1 MIEKQ
6 SVLFAALNNLIVRF
20 GQHLISLFKHIIIAG
35 YIGLSSQLDIF
46 YMALAIYGVLITSWA
61 VVFDV
66 LAIPKLVKYQT
77 NKKYEN
83 FNLLS
88 SSILLFT
95 FVISIFFSSLF
106 YFFGNIISLSAFGFS
121 SEKKVILEESFKWLF
136 PAILF
141 YLPYFSLCSILKS
154 LRQFSLVNTIEF
166 CSTLILVVILF
177 LFIEKEFTLYW
188 SYSLSVTFSFLLA
201 FCLLEDQLI

>member
-6 SVLFAALNNLIVRF
+6 SVLFAAVNNLIVRF

-77 NKKYEN
+77 SKKCEN

-88 SSILLFT
+88 SSILLFY
-95 FVISIFFSSLF
+95 FCYFNFFLIPF
-106 YFFGNIISLSAFGFS
+106 LFFGNIISHSAFGFS
-121 SEKKVILEESFKWLF
+121 SEKKIIFRRKF
-136 PAILF
+136 
-141 YLPYFSLCSILKS
+141 
-154 LRQFSLVNTIEF
+154 
-166 CSTLILVVILF
+166 
-177 LFIEKEFTLYW
+177 
-188 SYSLSVTFSFLLA
+188 
-201 FCLLEDQLI
+201 

>member
-95 FVISIFFSSLF
+95 FVISIFSHPFL
-106 YFFGNIISLSAFGFS
+106 FFGNIISLSAFGFS

-166 CSTLILVVILF
+166 AVH
-177 LFIEKEFTLYW
+177 
-188 SYSLSVTFSFLLA
+188 
-201 FCLLEDQLI
+201 

>member
-95 FVISIFFSSLF
+95 FVISIFFS
-106 YFFGNIISLSAFGFS
+106 Y
-121 SEKKVILEESFKWLF
+121 
-136 PAILF
+136 
-141 YLPYFSLCSILKS
+141 
-154 LRQFSLVNTIEF
+154 
-166 CSTLILVVILF
+166 F
-177 LFIEKEFTLYW
+177 LFFWKHNFP
-188 SYSLSVTFSFLLA
+188 LSFWIF
-201 FCLLEDQLI
+201 I